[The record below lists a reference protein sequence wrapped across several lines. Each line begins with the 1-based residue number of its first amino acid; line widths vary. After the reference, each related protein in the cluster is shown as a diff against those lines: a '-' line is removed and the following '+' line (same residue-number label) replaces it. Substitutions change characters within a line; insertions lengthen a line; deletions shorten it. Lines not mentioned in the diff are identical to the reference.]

1 MGTYTQAA
9 GGTRFV
15 QLDVPVRAW
24 WSKPRAWHGEDLV
37 LHVETA
43 FLPDHTKASLRI
55 YEDGVSP
62 FDDHAF
68 IDEKKDFDLVNNR
81 AAVPYKLKWDED
93 SLGHP
98 LALQGDSFQFF
109 FDVLIAKPAAR
120 GRSNLL
126 YVHLHPYVVSG

>member
-43 FLPDHTKASLRI
+43 LLPDHTKASLRI
-55 YEDGVSP
+55 YEDGVTP
-62 FDDHAF
+62 FAPAAF
-68 IDEKKDFDLVNNR
+68 IDEKQDFELVGNR
-81 AAVPYKLKWDED
+81 AAVPYTLKWDKD

-98 LALQGDSFQFF
+98 LGLQGDSFRFF
-109 FDVLIAKPAAR
+109 FDVLIAKPGAR